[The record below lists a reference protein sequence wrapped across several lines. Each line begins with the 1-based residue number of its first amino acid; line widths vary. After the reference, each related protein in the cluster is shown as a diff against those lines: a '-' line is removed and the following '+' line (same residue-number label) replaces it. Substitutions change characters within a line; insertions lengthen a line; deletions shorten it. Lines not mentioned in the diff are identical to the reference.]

1 MKKLSAFILSGMVF
15 ATPVQAQFMTP
26 LMLKGRTVAPAGF
39 AGPGDVNTFA
49 SWYGGS
55 YAYSAA
61 TRGTNAVE
69 VCHSNGV
76 NCVNVA
82 SDATT
87 GIVPNPSPLGTACNT
102 STNICTV
109 RTFYDQAGGGRNMV
123 QTTVANQAIWKPA
136 GSCTGFGAGISCAFS
151 NTSTQYQIASW
162 TLAQPYSLAWAVRRD
177 ASTATNT
184 DVFASN
190 GNEFGA
196 GFFGSNNDAVCY
208 AGSGGLNPAATDAT
222 PHAVSCSVNS
232 PSSSIKI
239 DSAAPTTGDPG
250 TGTFAG
256 GFSLL
261 WSVGNGG
268 RNWLGYFVGGGVA
281 ASNFTTTDLANQN
294 ANAHTNGGF

>member
-1 MKKLSAFILSGMVF
+1 MKKLLALLLLCSTAAYGQGISS
-15 ATPVQAQFMTP
+15 
-26 LMLKGRTVAPAGF
+26 MLPGPGTAHTTAGGGFTGR
-39 AGPGDVNTFA
+39 GDVNTLA
-49 SWYGGS
+49 SYYS
-55 YAYSAA
+55 PSLAYSAA

-151 NTSTQYQIASW
+151 NTSTQYTATSW
-162 TLAQPYSLAWAVRRD
+162 TLAQPFSVVWSARRD
-177 ASTATNT
+177 ASTAVNT
-184 DVFASN
+184 DIFASN
-190 GNEFGA
+190 GTEFGA
-196 GFFGSNNDAVCY
+196 GFFGANNDAVCY
-208 AGSGGLNPAATDAT
+208 AGSGGLNPGATDAN
-222 PHAVSCSVNS
+222 PHAISCSVNS
-232 PSSSIKI
+232 PSSNIRV
-239 DSAAPTTGDPG
+239 DSTNTAGDPG
-250 TGTFAG
+250 TGTLLG
-256 GFSLL
+256 NFSLL

-268 RNWLGYFVGGGVA
+268 RNWQGFFVDAGVA
-281 ASNFTTTDLANQN
+281 ASNFTTTDLTNQN
-294 ANAHTNGGF
+294 SNAHTNGGF